1 MIFYNDTL
9 KITVSLKLSKPIY
22 YSCHFI
28 SVKVPY
34 TATVS
39 VAILNTI
46 IFAEENNPVRQ
57 YDSKL
62 PCRIRGSED
71 EVSKVL
77 VQYKTQNEYRIIYS
91 MSC

>member
-1 MIFYNDTL
+1 MHIN
-9 KITVSLKLSKPIY
+9 ISSLPI
-22 YSCHFI
+22 
-28 SVKVPY
+28 
-34 TATVS
+34 ATVS
-39 VAILNTI
+39 VTILNTI

-77 VQYKTQNEYRIIYS
+77 VCIKHKMNIE
-91 MSC
+91 

>member
-1 MIFYNDTL
+1 VHIN
-9 KITVSLKLSKPIY
+9 ISSLPI
-22 YSCHFI
+22 
-28 SVKVPY
+28 
-34 TATVS
+34 ATVS